1 MVFLKKFLTT
11 EYKLFEFIEIPDIAM
26 SVGEED
32 DVENLGEGQEKA
44 PKSRRAGRHLSLSN
58 LLSVLNQFN

>member
-1 MVFLKKFLTT
+1 
-11 EYKLFEFIEIPDIAM
+11 M

-32 DVENLGEGQEKA
+32 DVENIGEGQEKA